1 MIVVPPVFMQ
11 QKCFFALNL
20 FSVMSCKVGALTFS
34 CIVYYKP
41 PLKGKPM
48 DENINTYCRHV
59 PATHLESNCL
69 VLLLWHVSHL
79 KRYLPVSC
87 NCSCWWSG
95 GHWAE
100 MSSRLTNDA
109 ETLSGCWSQP
119 DEWVWWEK
127 HVCQMVNL
135 KLKEKCMYQ
144 QSSTTTFKA
153 LLAWDVIDNHKAQVV
168 LYNSFKGDTK

>member
-1 MIVVPPVFMQ
+1 
-11 QKCFFALNL
+11 
-20 FSVMSCKVGALTFS
+20 MSCKVGALKFS

-41 PLKGKPM
+41 PFKGKPM
-48 DENINTYCRHV
+48 DENINAYCRHV

-87 NCSCWWSG
+87 SCSCWWSG

-109 ETLSGCWSQP
+109 EMLSGCWSQP

-127 HVCQMVNL
+127 HVCQKV

-144 QSSTTTFKA
+144 QSSTTTFEA
-153 LLAWDVIDNHKAQVV
+153 LLARDVTDNHKAQVV